1 MVESSGTI
9 IAPESGRNYSVIF
22 ESLLLWGFSSPLIVF
37 SLSFLLGKKSF
48 TLYVYLTVDKPSVS
62 DDHRYVF
69 ASEIIELFM
78 FVTTYFTKWHSLT
91 FPDLFWMRLNDPHFR
106 EYSHSSKNHFK
117 KGLCVASLGLPTL
130 GLPGQWKGVQAA
142 VDYLWMLDANERTPF
157 WALLGG
163 VLGRCCIILI
173 MRSCAST

>member
-78 FVTTYFTKWHSLT
+78 FVTTYFTK
-91 FPDLFWMRLNDPHFR
+91 
-106 EYSHSSKNHFK
+106 
-117 KGLCVASLGLPTL
+117 
-130 GLPGQWKGVQAA
+130 
-142 VDYLWMLDANERTPF
+142 
-157 WALLGG
+157 
-163 VLGRCCIILI
+163 
-173 MRSCAST
+173 